1 MDEPITTPTVT
12 EPSPS
17 ITVMDNPAEEQIEV
31 RTNSDSGGSLLDN
44 TTSDNENPSDESL
57 DNASGDS
64 TSKSTADATLEEDI
78 AKHDKLTASI
88 EKDLKNRGYDIK
100 RAMKEYEETGDISTR
115 TLADLAAAGYPK
127 ELVESILSSQKALE
141 ERFVNAVYDRA
152 GGKAEFERTVQW
164 AAANLPQG
172 TVDAF
177 NEAIDSSN
185 LEVISLMLE
194 GIKSRMVSA
203 RGTANPTIIGGAGG
217 SSGATKGFASKVD
230 MIKAMSDPRYGRDST
245 YTRSVEQKMLYTNF

>member
-31 RTNSDSGGSLLDN
+31 RTDSDSGGSLLDN
-44 TTSDNENPSDESL
+44 TTDNNDGTNEEGNTG
-57 DNASGDS
+57 GDA
-64 TSKSTADATLEEDI
+64 TSKSEDTTLEEDI

-88 EKDLKNRGYDIK
+88 EKDLKDRGYDIK
-100 RAMKEYEETGDISTR
+100 RAIREYEETGDISTR

-152 GGKAEFERTVQW
+152 GGKAEFERTIQW

-177 NEAIDSSN
+177 NKAIDNSN

-203 RGTANPTIIGGAGG
+203 RGTANPTIIGGAGDG
-217 SSGATKGFASKVD
+217 SGATKGFASKAD

>member
-12 EPSPS
+12 APSPS

-31 RTNSDSGGSLLDN
+31 RTDSDSGGSLLDN
-44 TTSDNENPSDESL
+44 TTDNNGDASVEEGNTGSD
-57 DNASGDS
+57 A
-64 TSKSTADATLEEDI
+64 TSKPEDTTLEEDI

-100 RAMKEYEETGDISTR
+100 RAIREYEETGDISTR

-152 GGKAEFERTVQW
+152 GG
-164 AAANLPQG
+164 
-172 TVDAF
+172 
-177 NEAIDSSN
+177 
-185 LEVISLMLE
+185 
-194 GIKSRMVSA
+194 
-203 RGTANPTIIGGAGG
+203 
-217 SSGATKGFASKVD
+217 
-230 MIKAMSDPRYGRDST
+230 
-245 YTRSVEQKMLYTNF
+245 

>member
-31 RTNSDSGGSLLDN
+31 KTDSDSGGSLLDN
-44 TTSDNENPSDESL
+44 TTSDNENPSDEGL

-64 TSKSTADATLEEDI
+64 ASKSTDATLEEDI

-100 RAMKEYEETGDISTR
+100 RAIREYEETGDISTR

-203 RGTANPTIIGGAGG
+203 RGTANPTIIGGASG
-217 SSGATKGFASKVD
+217 SSGATKGFASKAD

-245 YTRSVEQKMLYTNF
+245 YTRSIEQKMLYTNF

>member
-31 RTNSDSGGSLLDN
+31 RTDSDSGGSLLDN
-44 TTSDNENPSDESL
+44 TTDNNDGTNEEGNTG
-57 DNASGDS
+57 GDS
-64 TSKSTADATLEEDI
+64 TSKPTDATLEEDI

-100 RAMKEYEETGDISTR
+100 RAIREYEETGDISTR

-152 GGKAEFERTVQW
+152 GGKAEFERTIQW

-177 NEAIDSSN
+177 NKAIDNSN

-217 SSGATKGFASKVD
+217 SSGETKGFASKAD
-230 MIKAMSDPRYGRDST
+230 MIRAMSDPRYGRDST

>member
-31 RTNSDSGGSLLDN
+31 RTDSDSGGSLLDN
-44 TTSDNENPSDESL
+44 TTDNNDGTKEEGNTG
-57 DNASGDS
+57 GDA
-64 TSKSTADATLEEDI
+64 TSKPTDATLEEDI

-100 RAMKEYEETGDISTR
+100 RAIREYEETGDISTR

-127 ELVESILSSQKALE
+127 ELVESILSSQRALE

-152 GGKAEFERTVQW
+152 GGKEEFERTVQW

-177 NEAIDSSN
+177 NEAIDGNN

-203 RGTANPTIIGGAGG
+203 RGTANPTIMGGAGG
-217 SSGATKGFASKVD
+217 SSGATKGFASKAD

>member
-31 RTNSDSGGSLLDN
+31 RTDSDSGGSLLDN
-44 TTSDNENPSDESL
+44 TASDNENTSGEGL
-57 DNASGDS
+57 DNASDAS
-64 TSKSTADATLEEDI
+64 TSKSTDATLEEDI

-88 EKDLKNRGYDIK
+88 EKDLKDRGYDIK
-100 RAMKEYEETGDISTR
+100 RAIKEYEETGDISTR

-152 GGKAEFERTVQW
+152 GGKAEFERTIQW

-177 NEAIDSSN
+177 NKAIDNSN

-203 RGTANPTIIGGAGG
+203 RGTANPSIIGGAGS
-217 SSGATKGFASKVD
+217 SSGVTKGFASKAD

>member
-17 ITVMDNPAEEQIEV
+17 ITVMDKPAEEQIEV
-31 RTNSDSGGSLLDN
+31 RTDSDSGGSLLDN
-44 TTSDNENPSDESL
+44 TTDNNDGTKEEGNTG
-57 DNASGDS
+57 GDA
-64 TSKSTADATLEEDI
+64 TSKPTDATLEEDI

-100 RAMKEYEETGDISTR
+100 RAIREYEETGDISTR

-127 ELVESILSSQKALE
+127 ELVESILSSQRALE

-152 GGKAEFERTVQW
+152 GGKEEFERTVQW

-177 NEAIDSSN
+177 NEAIDGNN

-203 RGTANPTIIGGAGG
+203 RGTANPTIMGGAGG
-217 SSGATKGFASKVD
+217 SSGATKGFASKAD

>member
-31 RTNSDSGGSLLDN
+31 RTDSDSGGSLLDN
-44 TTSDNENPSDESL
+44 TRSDNENTSD
-57 DNASGDS
+57 GDAGVD
-64 TSKSTADATLEEDI
+64 TASKSTTDATLEEDI

-100 RAMKEYEETGDISTR
+100 RAIREYEETGDISTR

-127 ELVESILSSQKALE
+127 ELVESILSSQRALE

-152 GGKAEFERTVQW
+152 GGKEEFERTVQW

-177 NEAIDSSN
+177 NEAIDGNN

-203 RGTANPTIIGGAGG
+203 RGTANPTIMGGAGG
-217 SSGATKGFASKVD
+217 SSGATKGFASKAD

>member
-31 RTNSDSGGSLLDN
+31 RTDSDSGGSLLDN
-44 TTSDNENPSDESL
+44 TTDNNDGTNEEGNTGSD
-57 DNASGDS
+57 A
-64 TSKSTADATLEEDI
+64 TSKSEDTTLEEDI

-100 RAMKEYEETGDISTR
+100 RAIREYEETGDISTR

-152 GGKAEFERTVQW
+152 GGKEEFERTIQW

-177 NEAIDSSN
+177 NEAIDNSN

-217 SSGATKGFASKVD
+217 SSGATKGFASKAD

>member
-31 RTNSDSGGSLLDN
+31 KTDSDSGGSLLD
-44 TTSDNENPSDESL
+44 
-57 DNASGDS
+57 S
-64 TSKSTADATLEEDI
+64 TSTDNNNDGTTEGNTEGASASKPTEDTTLEEDI

-100 RAMKEYEETGDISTR
+100 RAIREYEETGDISTR

-177 NEAIDSSN
+177 NEAIDNSN

-203 RGTANPTIIGGAGG
+203 RGTTNPTIMGGTGG
-217 SSGATKGFASKVD
+217 SSGATKGFASKAD

>member
-17 ITVMDNPAEEQIEV
+17 ITVMDNPAEEHIEV
-31 RTNSDSGGSLLDN
+31 RTDSDSGGSLLDN
-44 TTSDNENPSDESL
+44 TASDNENTSGEGL
-57 DNASGDS
+57 DNASDDS
-64 TSKSTADATLEEDI
+64 ASKSTDATLEEDI
-78 AKHDKLTASI
+78 AKHDKLTSSI
-88 EKDLKNRGYDIK
+88 EKDLKDRGYDIK
-100 RAMKEYEETGDISTR
+100 RAIREYEETGDISTR

-152 GGKAEFERTVQW
+152 GGKAEFERTIQW

-177 NEAIDSSN
+177 NKAIDNSN

-217 SSGATKGFASKVD
+217 SSGATKGFASKAD

>member
-31 RTNSDSGGSLLDN
+31 RTDSDSGGSLLDN
-44 TTSDNENPSDESL
+44 TTDNNDGANEEGNTG
-57 DNASGDS
+57 GDA
-64 TSKSTADATLEEDI
+64 TSKSTDSTLEEDI

-88 EKDLKNRGYDIK
+88 EKDLKDRGYDIK

-194 GIKSRMVSA
+194 GIKSRMISA
-203 RGTANPTIIGGAGG
+203 RGTANPTIIGGASG
-217 SSGATKGFASKVD
+217 SSGATKGFASKAD

>member
-31 RTNSDSGGSLLDN
+31 KTDSDSGGSLLDS
-44 TTSDNENPSDESL
+44 TESDNGDTGGDDAGV
-57 DNASGDS
+57 DN
-64 TSKSTADATLEEDI
+64 TSKPTEDTTLEEDI

-100 RAMKEYEETGDISTR
+100 RAIREYEETGDISTR

-152 GGKAEFERTVQW
+152 GGKEEFERTVQW

-177 NEAIDSSN
+177 NDAIDDSN

-203 RGTANPTIIGGAGG
+203 RGTSNPTIMGGTGG
-217 SSGATKGFASKVD
+217 SSGATKGFASKAD

>member
-31 RTNSDSGGSLLDN
+31 RTDSDSGGSLLDN
-44 TTSDNENPSDESL
+44 TTDNNDGTKEEGNTG
-57 DNASGDS
+57 GDA
-64 TSKSTADATLEEDI
+64 TSKPTDATLEEDI

-100 RAMKEYEETGDISTR
+100 IAIREYEETGDISTR
-115 TLADLAAAGYPK
+115 TLAELAAAGYPK
-127 ELVESILSSQKALE
+127 ELVESILSSQRALE

-152 GGKAEFERTVQW
+152 GGKEEFERTVQW

-177 NEAIDSSN
+177 NEAIDGNN

-203 RGTANPTIIGGAGG
+203 RGTANPTIMGGAGG
-217 SSGATKGFASKVD
+217 SSGATKGFASKAD